1 MEAKPK
7 LTVGSTGATFNHF
20 GGEQF
25 FELVVKFAR
34 AADAVVMPVGCAVCV
49 VDEHQKAHLPEQLR
63 TNVRLI
69 ANGADLEAVFD
80 EP

>member
-1 MEAKPK
+1 MEAKRR
-7 LTVGSTGATFNHF
+7 LTS
-20 GGEQF
+20 
-25 FELVVKFAR
+25 
-34 AADAVVMPVGCAVCV
+34 D
-49 VDEHQKAHLPEQLR
+49 LPEQLR